1 MATTEQS
8 EEKSTESL
16 LDTFKDLMKK
26 SAGLKLAT
34 QAQTIQSLGR
44 NLLSEDQWVDRTKAA
59 AHKSIYGEEFP
70 TMSTEDE
77 EMHVGDDNSTRNIYY
92 PAQPQGSTAGTLAKL
107 ALGAGLLAS
116 GVGVPIGGY
125 IIAEALKNQPVPAID
140 TDTDT
145 QYEIGL
151 EP

>member
-16 LDTFKDLMKK
+16 LSTFKDLMKK

-34 QAQTIQSLGR
+34 QAATVQSLGR
-44 NLLSEDQWVDRTKAA
+44 NLLSEDQWVDRTRAA
-59 AHKSIYGEEFP
+59 AHKSTYGEEFP
-70 TMSTEDE
+70 AMSTEDE
-77 EMHVGDDNSTRNIYY
+77 EMHVGDDNSQKNYYY
-92 PAQPQGSTAGTLAKL
+92 PAQPQPS
-107 ALGAGLLAS
+107 ALGSLVKAGIVAAGMAS
-116 GVGVPIGGY
+116 GLGGAGY
-125 IIAEALKNQPVPAID
+125 FIADALKNQPAPVID

>member
-16 LDTFKDLMKK
+16 LDTFQNLMKK
-26 SAGLKLAT
+26 SSGLKLAT
-34 QAQTIQSLGR
+34 QAATVQSLTR
-44 NLLSEDQWVDRTKAA
+44 NLLSEDQWVDRTRAA
-59 AHKSIYGEEFP
+59 AHKSTYGEEFP
-70 TMSTEDE
+70 AMSTEDE

-92 PAQPQGSTAGTLAKL
+92 PAQTQPS
-107 ALGAGLLAS
+107 ALGSLVKAGIVAAGMAS
-116 GVGVPIGGY
+116 GLGGAGY
-125 IIAEALKNQPVPAID
+125 LIADALKNQPAPVID